1 MKVPIRL
8 LTILSTVAAF
18 AVASPA
24 SGQQSV
30 VLPRGEVIGKVV
42 CERQPSQT
50 YALYLPSYFRPEKR
64 WPLLIVFEPLARGK
78 IPVELFRPAAEKYGY
93 IVVSSN
99 NSHNGPWEPQ
109 LEAAQAVWL
118 DTHARFPI
126 DPRRVYLAGFSG
138 GARLACA
145 VGLRLKGQAAG
156 VIAEGAGF
164 PLGTG
169 EAPSKDLPF
178 VYFGA
183 VGIRDFNFSEMKEL
197 DKTLGDLGIV
207 HHLEVFSGG
216 HSWMPPEVALEAIEW
231 MEIQAMKAGTR
242 EKDPALIDSLFES
255 RLRQAQEMEKA
266 GDLAGAYQ
274 RYEWC
279 LADFEGLRDVA
290 EVKRQVAQMKS
301 SKSVAKALKRE
312 ESRERRIASLEGDFW
327 GRYQEQMRALE
338 SGEGNWMEVRLLIQQ
353 ATAMLPK
360 SGDAARIKDQNI
372 AAQRF
377 VVGLMVLNYQ
387 KAQDALAAKD
397 FSRAREN
404 LRIAV
409 QCEPESGF
417 MYFQL
422 ARACVL
428 SNHHK
433 EALEALEKSFEK
445 GYAGLKGIEK
455 DPDFAPLRETREFQ
469 EIVAKFEEK

>member
-1 MKVPIRL
+1 MKVLVRLPAIL
-8 LTILSTVAAF
+8 LTVTAL

-24 SGQQSV
+24 SGQQPV
-30 VLPRGEVIGKVV
+30 VLPRGEVIEKVT
-42 CERQPSQT
+42 CERQPSQS
-50 YALYLPSYFRPEKR
+50 YALYLPSHFTPEKR
-64 WPLLIVFEPLARGK
+64 WPFLIAFDPGARGK

-99 NSHNGPWEPQ
+99 NSRNGPWEPQ
-109 LEAAQAVWL
+109 FEAAQAVWL

-145 VGLRLKGQAAG
+145 LGLRLKGQAAG

-169 EAPSKDLPF
+169 EAPTKDLPF
-178 VYFGA
+178 VYYGV

-197 DKTLGDLGIV
+197 EKTLANLGIV
-207 HHLEVFSGG
+207 HRLEVFPGG
-216 HSWMPPEVALEAIEW
+216 HNWMPPEIAQEALEW

-279 LADFEGLRDVA
+279 LADFEGLRDVTDLGR
-290 EVKRQVAQMKS
+290 KVAQMKS

-312 ESRERRIASLEGDFW
+312 GRRERSIASAEEVLW
-327 GRYQEQMRALE
+327 RRYQEQMSALE
-338 SGEGNWMEVRLLIQQ
+338 SGKGTWMEVRLLIQQ
-353 ATAMLPK
+353 ARAMLPK
-360 SGDAARIKDQNI
+360 SQDAVRLKDENI

-422 ARACVL
+422 ARACAL

-455 DPDFAPLRETREFQ
+455 DPDFAALRDTREFQ
-469 EIVAKFEEK
+469 ELAAKFEEK